1 MNTPAVVG
9 GSALVKVKADN
20 IYLPD
25 RLWQTIFFENI
36 EIDAEYLSH
45 FMTVQGFRDQIA
57 LGAEGAS
64 SSMQNIAKE
73 DYLNINCLL
82 PPLKEQILI
91 REFIEQKLS
100 ILNHLNIKAQEAVD
114 RLKERRTALISA
126 AVTGKIDV
134 RNWQNPDKKNEAD
147 MELSA

>member
-1 MNTPAVVG
+1 MKCKIRKGAIIISRMNTPELVG
-9 GSALVKVKADN
+9 ASALVKVEADN

-25 RLWQTIFFENI
+25 RLWQTKFFQNI

-73 DYLNINCLL
+73 DYLNINCWWCF
-82 PPLKEQILI
+82 K
-91 REFIEQKLS
+91 KYAD
-100 ILNHLNIKAQEAVD
+100 IK
-114 RLKERRTALISA
+114 
-126 AVTGKIDV
+126 
-134 RNWQNPDKKNEAD
+134 
-147 MELSA
+147 